1 MQNETEKSMFLSVA
15 ELNRLLPW
23 SKNIIAG
30 LIREGVFKP
39 VRNPLAKGRSKMFFW
54 RPQVEEAISAMI
66 NTRFQLNKKD
76 GGNRG
81 KDY

>member
-23 SKNIIAG
+23 SKNIIARM
-30 LIREGVFKP
+30 IREGVFRP

-54 RPQVEEAISAMI
+54 RPQVDEAI
-66 NTRFQLNKKD
+66 RKLV
-76 GGNRG
+76 GNAFEEGR
-81 KDY
+81 KEAEPCA

>member
-23 SKNIIAG
+23 SKNIIARM
-30 LIREGVFKP
+30 IREGVFKP

-54 RPQVEEAISAMI
+54 RLVGNAFEEGRKEAEPCA
-66 NTRFQLNKKD
+66 
-76 GGNRG
+76 
-81 KDY
+81 